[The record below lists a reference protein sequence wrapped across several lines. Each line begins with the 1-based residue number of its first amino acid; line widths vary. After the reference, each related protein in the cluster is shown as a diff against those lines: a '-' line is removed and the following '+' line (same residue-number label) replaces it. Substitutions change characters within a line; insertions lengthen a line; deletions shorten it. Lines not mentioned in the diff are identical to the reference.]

1 MYGLSWM
8 HLELTHKWC
17 ALKAARGSQASGS
30 HYVTV
35 FVKSSNFATYQV
47 DVCFALMSWHFP
59 RKPLGTNCHLGV
71 SYQNK
76 SAEFFD
82 LKKKC
87 HTSELIA
94 QKDTEKKN
102 LKQACRDTCKFSHI
116 TIAGWELKS
125 WIPWLTPQWVRLRA
139 PLIFAHVTEPWRLE
153 HTSCVLCV
161 FSTCFVTYSTE
172 ADIKTVMK
180 PWYDVDVTV
189 YRLFSGLQ
197 IHASVMVKIGATLN
211 L

>member
-1 MYGLSWM
+1 MCIESCARVTGIRFSLRYRVCEIIQLCNISSRCLFCSDVMALSKETFR
-8 HLELTHKWC
+8 HELS
-17 ALKAARGSQASGS
+17 LGSVLSKQIGRI
-30 HYVTV
+30 
-35 FVKSSNFATYQV
+35 FWFEKK
-47 DVCFALMSWHFP
+47 MP
-59 RKPLGTNCHLGV
+59 HLGAH
-71 SYQNK
+71 
-76 SAEFFD
+76 SA
-82 LKKKC
+82 KR
-87 HTSELIA
+87 HW
-94 QKDTEKKN
+94 KN
-102 LKQACRDTCKFSHI
+102 PLKQACRDTCKFSHI